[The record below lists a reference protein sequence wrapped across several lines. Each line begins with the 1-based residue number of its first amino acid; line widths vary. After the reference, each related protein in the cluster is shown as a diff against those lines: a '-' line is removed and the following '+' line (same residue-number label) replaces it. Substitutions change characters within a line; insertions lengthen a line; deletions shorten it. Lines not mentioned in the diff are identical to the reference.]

1 MYFGRLNWVGSRV
14 FRGLQNEVSRCE
26 AYIPHPLS
34 ESFINTSSPSLTSPL
49 TRFTQA
55 MGNWQDTARIMR
67 VIRSCF
73 SNSESLHHPRR
84 RRRHSIVV
92 RSPLERSTSWPGL
105 ARAPPQRLS
114 RRNDL
119 VRGLNSRS
127 HTLLDTTIQERPP
140 NTLRCTRTDAIN
152 CTSFSS
158 SR

>member
-14 FRGLQNEVSRCE
+14 FRGLQNEASQCE
-26 AYIPHPLS
+26 AHIPRPLS

-55 MGNWQDTARIMR
+55 MGDWRDTARITR
-67 VIRSCF
+67 AIRSAV
-73 SNSESLHHPRR
+73 SLNNESLHHPRR
-84 RRRHSIVV
+84 RRRRHRSSIAAGTEHF
-92 RSPLERSTSWPGL
+92 LAGL
-105 ARAPPQRLS
+105 ARAPPRRLS